1 MKSAWYTRPVRLGY
15 SACLEK
21 INNCSQICTQN
32 AAVGYKWTITSH
44 LSFDRYPHQQFKA
57 PEMKLNITL
66 LKAEVTSSE
75 NDHLDLK
82 IFKKQNASGTM

>member
-1 MKSAWYTRPVRLGY
+1 
-15 SACLEK
+15 
-21 INNCSQICTQN
+21 
-32 AAVGYKWTITSH
+32 
-44 LSFDRYPHQQFKA
+44 
-57 PEMKLNITL
+57 MKLNITL